1 MNSRENN
8 EANQIKRTTSTESVG
23 ATYNRGAVA
32 KNITNQIKKFN
43 LKCKRSIKFL

>member
-23 ATYNRGAVA
+23 ATYKGEQLPKTLLIKL
-32 KNITNQIKKFN
+32 KNLTSNA
-43 LKCKRSIKFL
+43 SEV